1 MQDNEVGLVARKSI
15 HGIIALVSR
24 SFFLQAI
31 SYIASLFIWT
41 YLAQGEYGVY
51 IVVTAMQRVISF
63 FTDFGV
69 GAALIQKKTELKQ
82 EDLITSFTLQALLT
96 LVIFIIVFLF
106 QDALASYFKLGVPA
120 MRLLLVLVFTI
131 FISSFKV
138 IPSILLERE
147 IKFHTLII
155 PQIVESLIFNILLI
169 ILVVKGFGISSYTYA
184 FLSASLSSI
193 PFYYYISPWK
203 IRFGIDRESLRHLKF
218 GLQYQAKN
226 ILATLKDDF
235 LVLFLAKILTF
246 KELDYVGFAQRNAF
260 FAYRYVVDSTTKVTF
275 STYSRIQGDMYVLKK
290 SIEKSLFFVSLFMSP
305 IVFGL
310 ILISPYIIHF
320 FPKWS
325 NKWEPAIVSLIFF
338 SLNALV
344 SSFSGI
350 LVNVLDA
357 TGRVKTTLK
366 LMVLWT
372 ILTWVLTALFIAWF
386 GFNGVAI
393 ASFLVTLTIVIT
405 VYLVKKIVSFSF
417 WGSIYKPF
425 IAATV
430 MGIITFILT
439 KTIVSDLFSL
449 GMVIII
455 AGVCYSGI
463 MYMMAYKE
471 VKSGI
476 ELVFKKHA

>member
-1 MQDNEVGLVARKSI
+1 MEDYEVGNVAKKSI

-24 SFFLQAI
+24 SFFLQVI

-51 IVVTAMQRVISF
+51 IVVTAMQRVVSF

-69 GAALIQKKTELKQ
+69 GAALIQKKTELKH
-82 EDLITSFTLQALLT
+82 EDLVTSFTLQSLLT
-96 LVIFIIVFLF
+96 LVIFTIVFLS
-106 QDALASYFKLGVPA
+106 QGLIASYFKLSSPA
-120 MRLLLVLVFTI
+120 MGLLLVLIFTI
-131 FISSFKV
+131 FLSSFKV
-138 IPSILLERE
+138 IPSILLERQ

-184 FLSASLSSI
+184 FLAASLVGI

-203 IRFGIDRESLRHLKF
+203 IRLGIHKESLHHLKF
-218 GLQYQAKN
+218 GIQYQAKN

-235 LVLFLAKILTF
+235 LILFLAKVLTF

-275 STYSRIQGDMYVLKK
+275 STYSRIQDDMHILKK
-290 SIEKSLFFVSLFMSP
+290 SLEKSLFFVSLFMSP

-310 ILISPYIIHF
+310 IIVTPYVIHL
-320 FPKWS
+320 FPKW
-325 NKWEPAIVSLIFF
+325 NNRWEPAIVSLIFF

-372 ILTWVLTALFIAWF
+372 ILTWVLTPLGIALF
-386 GFNGVAI
+386 GFSGVAI

-405 VYLVKKIVSFSF
+405 VYLVQKIIPFSF
-417 WGSIYKPF
+417 WGSIYKPL
-425 IAATV
+425 IAASA
-430 MGIITFILT
+430 MGIITFVLARI
-439 KTIVSDLFSL
+439 IVSNLYLL
-449 GMVIII
+449 GVVIII
-455 AGVCYSGI
+455 SAFCYSGM
-463 MYMMAYKE
+463 MYILSYKE
-471 VKSGI
+471 VKSG
-476 ELVFKKHA
+476 LDLMLKKHA